1 MCCISGFPRRHS
13 YMVQVAVNHVSAA
26 NMFLSELVLVFQWA
40 AQRSEAFTI
49 FSEDSSANIE
59 QLKFKKV
66 AVFM

>member
-1 MCCISGFPRRHS
+1 
-13 YMVQVAVNHVSAA
+13 MVQVAVNHVSAA